1 MKDKVWVRYEK
12 RVHGHPRET
21 YFLVDK
27 EIVEDENEVE
37 YYFEHEWPKKLIGGE
52 NAGFWHEWEIVDH
65 PPVDWME
72 REAKRAEDSVKK
84 ALEYSKFM
92 NQELLRVKY

>member
-1 MKDKVWVRYEK
+1 MKDMVWIRYEK
-12 RVHGHPRET
+12 RVHGHPSEV
-21 YFLVDK
+21 YFLFPKEDAEDK
-27 EIVEDENEVE
+27 ETAE
-37 YYFEHEWPKKLIGGE
+37 YYFENEWHEKIIGGE
-52 NAGFWHEWEIVDH
+52 NAGFWHDWEIVDH

-72 REAKRAEDSVKK
+72 REAKRAEASVKK